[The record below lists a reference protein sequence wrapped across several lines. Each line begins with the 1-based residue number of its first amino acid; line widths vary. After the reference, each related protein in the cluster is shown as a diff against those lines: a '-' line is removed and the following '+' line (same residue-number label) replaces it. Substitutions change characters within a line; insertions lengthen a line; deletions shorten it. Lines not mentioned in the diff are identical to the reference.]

1 MDFKF
6 CSERASFIAFPYA
19 LHRAPAARHAV
30 SMSFDVSLPIPT
42 VSAAHQGEWSPWG
55 QGTRGK
61 LVPDET
67 GSGERR
73 QRKGC
78 FKQGGDGPRVW
89 TDPPRVKSLQLMHQK
104 KKRKGFLF
112 PFFTS
117 GPYFL
122 FFFFK
127 PKHHTHFSPF
137 GFPLS
142 PSLSRHYFFPFLHSL
157 VYHHHHPI
165 CVLVLAFISLTSS
178 D

>member
-6 CSERASFIAFPYA
+6 CSERASFTAFPYA

-104 KKRKGFLF
+104 KKKKRFLISILYIWSIFFIFFLNQNIILTF
-112 PFFTS
+112 PHLASLYPPLCLDTTSFHFFI
-117 GPYFL
+117 
-122 FFFFK
+122 
-127 PKHHTHFSPF
+127 
-137 GFPLS
+137 LS
-142 PSLSRHYFFPFLHSL
+142 CIIIIIPSVFWS
-157 VYHHHHPI
+157 
-165 CVLVLAFISLTSS
+165 
-178 D
+178 